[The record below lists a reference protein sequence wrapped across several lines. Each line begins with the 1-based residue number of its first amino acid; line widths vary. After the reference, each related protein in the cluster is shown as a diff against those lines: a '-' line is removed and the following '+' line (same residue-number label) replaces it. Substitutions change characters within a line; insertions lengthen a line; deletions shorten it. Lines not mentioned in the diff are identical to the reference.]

1 MPSYDITILTDSL
14 LLGKQQRTPHIE
26 DIMLEDR
33 LVQSA
38 LEKRGLKVRRINWD
52 QQDVN
57 WSDNRY
63 IMFRST
69 WDYFDRFPE
78 FDTWLERVK
87 EQTAM
92 INPYSMVRWN
102 LDKHYLLDLATKGIP
117 IPPTRFM
124 ERGDHTTLKEICA
137 DTTWNEFILKPVVS
151 GAARHTYRF
160 KADESDR
167 YEQILRNLLK
177 KEAMMIQEFQRQVP
191 EKGELS
197 FVVIGGTYTHAM
209 LKKAKDGD
217 FRVQD
222 DFGGTLHPYKASE
235 EEIAFAET
243 VVSHCKEQPLY
254 ARVDAIWDNQDQLV
268 ISELELIEPEL
279 WFRFNPVA
287 ADRLADTFISYDQ
300 KNI

>member
-26 DIMLEDR
+26 DIMLEDQ
-33 LVQSA
+33 LVQFA

-57 WSDNRY
+57 WNDTRY
-63 IMFRST
+63 ILFRST
-69 WDYFDRFPE
+69 WDYFERFPE
-78 FDTWLERVK
+78 FDNWLERVK
-87 EQTAM
+87 DQTSM

-102 LDKHYLLDLATKGIP
+102 LDKHYLLDLAKKGVP

-124 ERGDHTTLKEICA
+124 ERGDLTPLKEICA
-137 DTTWNEFILKPVVS
+137 DTAWNEFILKPVVS

-160 KADESDR
+160 KAGESDS
-167 YEQILRNLLK
+167 YEQVLRNLLQE
-177 KEAMMIQEFQRQVP
+177 EAMMIQEFQHQVP

-197 FVVIGGTYTHAM
+197 FVVIGGTCTHAM
-209 LKKAKDGD
+209 LKKAKIGD

-235 EEIAFAET
+235 EEIAFAEA

-279 WFRFNPVA
+279 WFRFNPDA
-287 ADRLADTFISYDQ
+287 ADRLADTFMGYDQ
-300 KNI
+300 KI